1 MSMNS
6 KFGSNQSQDELKP
19 ASVALGTGKLTTK
32 SLRSLRSQSLKETEE
47 RVGGLFVATAV
58 PQNGPMGVAVVS
70 LRAFVS

>member
-32 SLRSLRSQSLKETEE
+32 SLRSQSLKETEE